1 MGAGADRVIFAAGNL
16 TSGDTLVGGDGVDS
30 ISFTAADTLGDA
42 VFTNVTTFEALVLA
56 NGSNQVGIGAEFIE
70 SGLRVIYGGTGA
82 DSVSFAADT
91 LAALGSGLTLSL
103 GSGIDTVNLTN
114 AATIAD
120 SKFGGMTG
128 VEVVDL
134 ADSTGN
140 VITLGDSAQA
150 AGIRVVFDGAAGD
163 TIDASGY
170 TAAVTV
176 VSSDGNDW
184 IRLGSGNDSISIPEA
199 KLSSDD
205 TLVGGSGVD
214 TLGFSSAG
222 TIVDAD
228 FSKVTSFEAIQLA
241 DISTASFLTLAGA
254 ADTLGLSSIFG
265 GSGADSVVL
274 SGVSSS
280 RGLYISLGSGA
291 DSLTAGPGADS
302 VLGQQDDAVLD
313 GGSGTDRLLIGSS
326 FNDVSDSQIVNF
338 EQIFLSSAGL
348 LFSGDSQTE
357 ALYVTGFASG
367 ASSIVGGAGADTLI
381 GGTGADSLMGGDGAD
396 VLFGSAEDLL
406 LDGGAGADIL
416 SVSASFND
424 VNNSQ
429 ITNIEQVALTSTGL
443 LFSADSQ
450 TEALYVIGFAAGV
463 STIVGGSGAD
473 TLLGGT
479 GADSL
484 LGGAGADSV
493 DGGNGADVLNLG
505 TGSDVAYLGDSDSGI
520 YWSADTLGDGLA
532 DLVVFSLSDI
542 GTADSLGDVVFN
554 FTVGLGADSIGGYIG
569 YNLADSISGWVEGGF
584 LLNGSGAD
592 TAFADLSTA
601 INVIEANDG
610 NNQKY
615 DLDANEVFLFRVG
628 TDSYVGTTDG
638 TKVTSVVKLVGIAPA
653 SASFDLKES
662 PTTDGIFYIG
672 PNGG

>member
-1 MGAGADRVIFAAGNL
+1 
-16 TSGDTLVGGDGVDS
+16 
-30 ISFTAADTLGDA
+30 
-42 VFTNVTTFEALVLA
+42 
-56 NGSNQVGIGAEFIE
+56 
-70 SGLRVIYGGTGA
+70 
-82 DSVSFAADT
+82 
-91 LAALGSGLTLSL
+91 
-103 GSGIDTVNLTN
+103 
-114 AATIAD
+114 
-120 SKFGGMTG
+120 
-128 VEVVDL
+128 
-134 ADSTGN
+134 
-140 VITLGDSAQA
+140 
-150 AGIRVVFDGAAGD
+150 
-163 TIDASGY
+163 
-170 TAAVTV
+170 V

-291 DSLTAGPGADS
+291 DSLTAGPGADT
-302 VLGQQDDAVLD
+302 VLGQEDDALLD
-313 GGSGTDRLLIGSS
+313 GGGGVNRLLIGSS

-338 EQIFLSSAGL
+338 DQIFLASSGL
-348 LFSGDSQTE
+348 LFSGDAQTE
-357 ALYVTGFASG
+357 ALYVTGFATG

-381 GGTGADSLMGGDGAD
+381 GGTGADSLMGGNGAD
-396 VLFGSAEDLL
+396 VLFGSAEDQL
-406 LDGGAGADIL
+406 LDGGDGTDVL
-416 SVSASFND
+416 SISANFND
-424 VNNSQ
+424 VNNAQ
-429 ITNIEQVALTSTGL
+429 IANIEQVSLTSTGL

-450 TEALYVIGFAAGV
+450 TEALYVIGFASGF

-473 TLLGGT
+473 TLVGGT

-484 LGGAGADSV
+484 LGGAGADSLLGGAGADSA
-493 DGGNGADVLNLG
+493 DGGGGADVLNLG
-505 TGSDVAYLGDSDSGI
+505 TGSDIAYLGDSDSGV

-532 DLVVFSLSDI
+532 DLVVFNLSDV

-554 FTVGLGADSIGGYIG
+554 FTVGLGADSIGGFTN
-569 YNLADSISGWVEGGF
+569 YNLAGNISGWVEGGF
-584 LLNGSGAD
+584 LLSGSGAD

-601 INVIEANDG
+601 ISVIEANDG
-610 NNQKY
+610 NDVKY
-615 DLDANEVFLFRVG
+615 DLDVGEVFLFRVG

-638 TKVTSVVKLVGIAPA
+638 SKVTSVVKLVGVGPA
-653 SASFDLKES
+653 AATFDLKES